1 MKKAHTHTT
10 SNCDVTFSNW
20 DDMFFVWNENSKI
33 LRRYLGNF
41 LYWRC
46 AYLSICSV
54 CVCVSVVL
62 SLIANLFFIQFNP
75 HTQAPVTIR
84 VILSSSIAASNKL
97 CAVSYVD
104 QIYDCIVSIMVPYHI
119 IVFGISIHVNQFV
132 KFYKQHM
139 KVCAWLLARSPCL
152 VCIALSN
159 WTK

>member
-1 MKKAHTHTT
+1 MSPFLIEMTCSSFEMKIWK
-10 SNCDVTFSNW
+10 
-20 DDMFFVWNENSKI
+20 FFVVIWGTFCI
-33 LRRYLGNF
+33 GD
-41 LYWRC
+41 
-46 AYLSICSV
+46 AHICLFVRFV
-54 CVCVSVVL
+54 CVCVVL

-75 HTQAPVTIR
+75 HTQAPVTIC